1 MTTARRYVILSFQ
14 VDSKYCL
21 DMQLERHFPGNIP
34 LNWYQARDT
43 SLREMRVSGSRED
56 FWTHLPEEAIYK
68 ALDPSSPRESDE
80 SNLHSRPSGA
90 ITYGHFSLLRLV
102 ELINMGFRT
111 PRLVVRLSHR

>member
-68 ALDPSSPRESDE
+68 AL
-80 SNLHSRPSGA
+80 NLRRANRTSQIYIRGLA
-90 ITYGHFSLLRLV
+90 ALLR
-102 ELINMGFRT
+102 IT
-111 PRLVVRLSHR
+111 I